1 MSKLSN
7 LRAII
12 AAALWTVAVA
22 GGSGSGGFS
31 GDGGIVVPAPTSSST
46 FGPEP
51 DIPQPG
57 KSKTLEQYS

>member
-1 MSKLSN
+1 MSN

-31 GDGGIVVPAPTSSST
+31 GDGGIVVPTSSST

-57 KSKTLEQYS
+57 KSKTLEQYRLF